1 MTLQADMAT
10 TADAEK
16 ILHLN
21 VNSALDLS
29 ILPVGSSATLTG
41 QYVVEGLSIE
51 IIPKDMLTN
60 KSSIKYT
67 ISTSAADTTAY
78 WILGD
83 ASLSVLP
90 TILGL

>member
-1 MTLQADMAT
+1 MAT
-10 TADAEK
+10 VADAEK

-21 VNSALDLS
+21 INSALDLS

-41 QYVVEGLSIE
+41 EYVVEGLSIE
-51 IIPKDMLTN
+51 ITPKDMSAN
-60 KSSIKYT
+60 KSSIRYI
-67 ISTSAADTTAY
+67 ISTSAADATAY